1 MTTIRS
7 QLPVPILTSRRIEP
21 TGSASGSNA
30 NEYNG
35 RQQRR
40 EHALVSVPTPHSS
53 EASPKTS
60 VRAQLAAAEV
70 IVQVIAGNPR
80 RGIRAETSEQA
91 RYRRAYSQATQKS
104 APPPVWER
112 RA

>member
-1 MTTIRS
+1 MTQIRS
-7 QLPVPILTSRRIEP
+7 QLPVPIPTSRRIEP
-21 TGSASGSNA
+21 TGSASGSND
-30 NEYNG
+30 
-35 RQQRR
+35 RQPRR

-91 RYRRAYSQATQKS
+91 RYRRAYSQAAQKS